1 MSLTRKEVLV
11 IHVIAEIVTKP
22 GQRDAVL
29 AAFREIAPAVQQEPG
44 CLEYG
49 AALEIPAGLPVQPPV
64 RDNVIVVVEKW
75 ASLELL
81 HQHLQAAPL
90 QSFFEKTQGVI
101 ESLTVRV
108 LNPVD

>member
-1 MSLTRKEVLV
+1 V
-11 IHVIAEIVTKP
+11 IHVIAEIIAKP

-29 AAFREIAPAVQQEPG
+29 AAFQEIAPAVRQEPG

-64 RDNVIVVVEKW
+64 RENVIVVVEKW

-90 QSFFEKTQGVI
+90 QSFLQKTQGMI
-101 ESLTVRV
+101 ESLTARV
-108 LNPVD
+108 LNPAD